1 LWVGPNPLAPTRH
14 RRCYPEAVS
23 LLVLAGIAGGIAAA
37 SMFAAGVRWAV
48 RRRPA
53 PLPFSDTTE
62 PDAASAP
69 EPLHQPSF
77 EAFGLSLGDVI
88 MLRDSEAWLTGALV
102 LKDAGEDEV
111 GLFFTDQTVEG
122 DVLLVRP
129 SPRRLLWLVRAVD
142 VPDAALAP
150 HSLEHEREL
159 FTRTRRIPV
168 TIEQVGDGCPP
179 VGDSAM
185 WAWFESAGGDLLVC
199 LHCGQGAFAWRG
211 REVDEGS
218 TLRLAAGKATFRE

>member
-1 LWVGPNPLAPTRH
+1 
-14 RRCYPEAVS
+14 VS
-23 LLVLAGIAGGIAAA
+23 LLVLAGIAGGVAAV
-37 SMFAAGVRWAV
+37 SMIAAGVRWAV
-48 RRRPA
+48 RRGPA
-53 PLPFSDTTE
+53 PLPFGE
-62 PDAASAP
+62 PFEPQASPAP
-69 EPLHQPSF
+69 EPVAQPSF
-77 EAFGLSLGDVI
+77 VAFGLSLGDVI

-111 GLFFTDQTVEG
+111 GLFFTDQTIEG

-129 SPRRLLWLVRAVD
+129 SPRRRLCLVRAVD
-142 VPDAALAP
+142 VPEAALAP

-168 TIEQVGDGCPP
+168 TIEQAGEGCPSL
-179 VGDSAM
+179 GESAM
-185 WAWFESAGGDLLVC
+185 WAWFESPGGELLVC
-199 LHCGQGAFAWRG
+199 LQCASGSFAWRG